1 MQVISNYFT
10 TKEWELLIG
19 EQVRATRIVH
29 NLDQVDLAEKAN
41 VSVGAIS
48 NLERGKGST
57 LGTVVAVARALDRTD
72 WLQALAPTVTIS
84 PIQMLRGKNKS
95 APKRVRSRRSD
106 IEGIQA
112 P

>member
-41 VSVGAIS
+41 VSVAPSPIS
-48 NLERGKGST
+48 NVEGLDP
-57 LGTVVAVARALDRTD
+57 GTVVAVARALIAPIGFRL
-72 WLQALAPTVTIS
+72 WLQP
-84 PIQMLRGKNKS
+84 
-95 APKRVRSRRSD
+95 
-106 IEGIQA
+106 
-112 P
+112 

>member
-29 NLDQVDLAEKAN
+29 NLDQVDLAENAN
-41 VSVGAIS
+41 VSV
-48 NLERGKGST
+48 
-57 LGTVVAVARALDRTD
+57 GTVVAVARALDRTD

-84 PIQMLRGKNKS
+84 PIQMLRGKSKS